1 MPGGFCPRATG
12 TGLRGWTVAVA
23 IVLTCCEE
31 TPPVVVEP
39 PGDDRGALSTFYEAT
54 EGDGWRANRNWLTT
68 APLGEWY
75 GVDTNEDG
83 RVSVLDLGFN
93 RLSGKLPPDIGDLSE
108 LERFMIRWNDVSG
121 PIPDEIGRL
130 SGLTELDFSR
140 SDLTGSIPAR
150 IGDLSR
156 LRILRLSSVRM
167 TGPIP
172 ASLGNLADL
181 VELHLFQTGRGE
193 EPGLTGSIPG
203 ELGRL
208 VKLTYLDLGENSLTG
223 PIPPELGNL
232 GRLWSLSLRDN
243 ELSGGI
249 PPALGKLTGLGRLH
263 LSQNPQ
269 LKGELPREL
278 TALRSL
284 DEFIAGE
291 TGICAPANPAFAN
304 WLDGILKRRVK
315 TCGREGDAYLTQAV
329 QSIPY
334 PVPLVAGDSALLRVF
349 VTAEKDNS
357 ARIPP
362 VRATFYDASGS
373 RIRAVDIPGLERTIP
388 TEVDEGDLETS
399 SNAVIPASVVEPGL
413 QMVIE
418 VDPHDELDPDP
429 GVRKRIPAEG
439 RLQLDVVEM
448 PTLDLTIVPFVLRES
463 KDSSIVPL
471 TKYMTK
477 EDTLLWRVRDLLPVG
492 DMELT
497 VRKRVITPYSTAG
510 KLLAEVKLIRTV
522 ERGTGHYLG
531 MMAEA
536 SLHGSAIGLAEA
548 PGRVSFSIPR
558 STTIAHELGHNF
570 DLLHANRCGSGKGD
584 LNYPSGTGAINAW
597 GYDFGVG
604 ELVDPEVPD
613 LMTYCENHWIG
624 DYHFAN
630 ALRFRV
636 EDEGDTLAAGTRPAT
651 RVLLLSGGVDAQ
663 GNPFLEPAIVIDAAP
678 SLPRYGGRHRIA
690 GRAAD
695 GEELFSLLFDMP
707 DIADGDGSSFF
718 TFAVPAPDAWAG
730 TLAGVTFDSGGRSHT
745 IDRDTDRPVAIL
757 RDPATGHVREIV
769 RGLPPGPEGREA
781 AIALASETGLEVF
794 FSRGIPGPEDWRR

>member
-1 MPGGFCPRATG
+1 MPRGPWAAG
-12 TGLRGWTVAVA
+12 TGLRVWTVAVA
-23 IVLTCCEE
+23 VVLTCCEE
-31 TPPVVVEP
+31 TPPVVVEH
-39 PGDDRGALSTFYEAT
+39 PGDRGVLSTFYEAT

-83 RVSVLDLGFN
+83 RVSVIDLGFN
-93 RLSGKLPPDIGDLSE
+93 RLSGKLPPDIGDLSG
-108 LERFMIRWNDVSG
+108 LERFVIRWNEVSG

-140 SDLTGSIPAR
+140 SYLTGSIPAR
-150 IGDLSR
+150 IGGLSR
-156 LRILRLSSVRM
+156 LRILRLSR
-167 TGPIP
+167 
-172 ASLGNLADL
+172 
-181 VELHLFQTGRGE
+181 TGRGE

-208 VKLTYLDLGENSLTG
+208 VKLIYLDLGENSLTG

-243 ELSGGI
+243 DLSGGI
-249 PPALGKLTGLGRLH
+249 PPALGKLTDLGRLH

-291 TGICAPANPAFAN
+291 TGICAPANPAFAD

-373 RIRAVDIPGLERTIP
+373 RIRVVDIPGLERTIP
-388 TEVDEGDLETS
+388 TEADEGDLETS

-439 RLQLDVVEM
+439 SLQPDVVEM
-448 PTLDLTIVPFVLRES
+448 PTLDLTVVPFVHKGSE
-463 KDSSIVPL
+463 DNSIVDL
-471 TKYMTK
+471 TSSMTE

-497 VRKRVITPYSTAG
+497 VHRPIRTWHNTAD
-510 KLLAEVKLIRTV
+510 KLLAEVKLIRTA
-522 ERGTGHYLG
+522 EGGTGHYLG
-531 MMAEA
+531 MMVEA
-536 SLHGSAIGLAEA
+536 SLEGSAIGLAEA
-548 PGRVSFSIPR
+548 PGRASFSIPR

-570 DLLHANRCGSGKGD
+570 DLLHANRCG
-584 LNYPSGTGAINAW
+584 
-597 GYDFGVG
+597 
-604 ELVDPEVPD
+604 
-613 LMTYCENHWIG
+613 
-624 DYHFAN
+624 
-630 ALRFRV
+630 
-636 EDEGDTLAAGTRPAT
+636 
-651 RVLLLSGGVDAQ
+651 
-663 GNPFLEPAIVIDAAP
+663 
-678 SLPRYGGRHRIA
+678 A
-690 GRAAD
+690 GR
-695 GEELFSLLFDMP
+695 
-707 DIADGDGSSFF
+707 
-718 TFAVPAPDAWAG
+718 
-730 TLAGVTFDSGGRSHT
+730 GG
-745 IDRDTDRPVAIL
+745 A
-757 RDPATGHVREIV
+757 
-769 RGLPPGPEGREA
+769 
-781 AIALASETGLEVF
+781 
-794 FSRGIPGPEDWRR
+794 